1 MNLLQDLLSG
11 EGSNAVKSLGGQFG
25 LSATD
30 AEGALKSLIPSLA
43 KGLGQNAEG
52 GGLEAL
58 AKAVQSGGHKKY
70 LENPGLLTESAT
82 KDEGNAILGHILGS
96 KDVSRGLAKKAS
108 AQSGIGEDVLKQ
120 MLPLVATMVMGSLG
134 KKSES
139 PDLGG
144 MLGGILGGKG
154 QSGGGL
160 GALGDLL
167 DVDDDGNVA
176 EEVLGMA
183 SKFFKR

>member
-11 EGSNAVKSLGGQFG
+11 EGSGAVKALGDQFG
-25 LSATD
+25 LSAGD

-43 KGLGQNAEG
+43 KGISQNAEG
-52 GGLEAL
+52 GGLAAL

-70 LENPGLLTESAT
+70 LEDPNLLAQSTT

-96 KDVSRGLAKKAS
+96 KDVSRSLAQKAS
-108 AQSGIGEDVLKQ
+108 AQTGIGEDILKK
-120 MLPLVATMVMGSLG
+120 MLPLVATMAMGSLG

-139 PDLGG
+139 PDLGS

-154 QSGGGL
+154 DSGGGL

-167 DVDDDGNVA
+167 NVDDEGGMAKD
-176 EEVLGMA
+176 VLGLA
-183 SKFFKR
+183 SKFFKK